1 MKTLQ
6 LTLALLLL
14 AAAGVAQTDAKKSL
28 DEVRA
33 LDGAWA
39 GKASNGMPVKVDFR
53 ESAGGSAVMS
63 EIEGHGNMVSMFHL
77 DNDRLLMTHYC
88 TTGNQPR
95 MAASVSSDGKVLT
108 FNFVDATNLATPDAG
123 HMQQVVFT
131 LVDANHHNEEW
142 VFVDHGKEKR
152 EVFTLARLP

>member
-6 LTLALLLL
+6 LSLTLFLLT
-14 AAAGVAQTDAKKSL
+14 VTSFAQIDARKSL
-28 DEVRA
+28 DEIRA

-39 GKASNGMPVKVDFR
+39 GKASSGAPVKVDFR
-53 ESAGGSAVMS
+53 EAAGGSAVMS

-88 TTGNQPR
+88 NIGNQPR
-95 MAASVSSDGKVLT
+95 MAASVSPDGRVLT

-131 LVDANHHNEEW
+131 LIDANHHNEEW
-142 VFVDHGKEKR
+142 TFVDHGKEKR
-152 EVFTLARLP
+152 QVFTLARLP